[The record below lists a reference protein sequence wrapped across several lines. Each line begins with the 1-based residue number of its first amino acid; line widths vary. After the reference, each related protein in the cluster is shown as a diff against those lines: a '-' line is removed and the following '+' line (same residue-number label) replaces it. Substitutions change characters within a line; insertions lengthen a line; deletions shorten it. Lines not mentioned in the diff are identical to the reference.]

1 MLCNVKLTIL
11 LVRDVLQD
19 IDKIMA
25 TKKKAP
31 VSTSKAK
38 KTSTKAVK
46 AAAKSAKPAP
56 QPKKNASKSFQ
67 PDKKVAQIKKTSID
81 AGLDSGDTLLN
92 MAKEEMSKL
101 NAPQIEA
108 EKAEKAG
115 KLKPIKVERGNLADE
130 KAKWQELYKRHSKD
144 KATNYKMTDQFEASK
159 PINHKVLGWGF
170 ILTNENDR
178 LEVLF
183 QNGIKMLISNYKAN

>member
-1 MLCNVKLTIL
+1 M
-11 LVRDVLQD
+11 LQD
-19 IDKIMA
+19 IEKIMA
-25 TKKKAP
+25 TKKKAK

-46 AAAKSAKPAP
+46 AAVKSAKPALEA
-56 QPKKNASKSFQ
+56 KKKPSKSFQ
-67 PDKKVAQIKKTSID
+67 SDKKVAEIKKTSIE

-101 NAPQIEA
+101 NLPIAEA

-115 KLKPIKVERGNLADE
+115 KFKPIKVERGNLVDE
-130 KAKWQELYKRHSKD
+130 KAKWLELQKRHGKE
-144 KATNYKMTDQFEASK
+144 KAYTYKMTEQFEALK